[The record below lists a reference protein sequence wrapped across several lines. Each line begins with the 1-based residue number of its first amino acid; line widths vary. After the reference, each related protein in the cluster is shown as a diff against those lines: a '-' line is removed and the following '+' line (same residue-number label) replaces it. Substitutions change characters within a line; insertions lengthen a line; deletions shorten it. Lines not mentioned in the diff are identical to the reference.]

1 MTTVGEPTASNRDL
15 NSSSER
21 DLNNSS
27 ERTWTSATT
36 ETLGNVL
43 QAAQDLVYKG
53 SYHVLILFLPNF
65 ELTRSSGGRCKQQPW
80 SGCRN
85 CQGVRDQRE
94 GPSGRCWQQGVADAH
109 PRSSAGSL
117 KSSPSSEDF
126 EVNAGEPQPSP
137 SLQSPDLRPT
147 QKRARIYISPSP
159 SMSMDSLD
167 MPPPTGLEANLDTA
181 LCGPQRLANASPT
194 PPPNADADKPRQKF
208 VDALLRPEL
217 IGHKRVDS
225 SEHYW
230 KPTSFE

>member
-43 QAAQDLVYKG
+43 QAAQDLVYKVEEGVSNNLGAAAETAKEYAISAKDQVVDAG
-53 SYHVLILFLPNF
+53 SKVSQT
-65 ELTRSSGGRCKQQPW
+65 LTR
-80 SGCRN
+80 
-85 CQGVRDQRE
+85 VL
-94 GPSGRCWQQGVADAH
+94 
-109 PRSSAGSL
+109 SAGSL

-181 LCGPQRLANASPT
+181 LCGPQRLANAS
-194 PPPNADADKPRQKF
+194 
-208 VDALLRPEL
+208 V
-217 IGHKRVDS
+217 S
-225 SEHYW
+225 
-230 KPTSFE
+230 